1 VNAKYASVERQ
12 VKVSAKE
19 KIRLNLECDELWSF
33 VDHKG
38 NKQWVWLAMDRKQEI
53 VGVYIG
59 ERSQEGAKNLWNSL
73 PPVYRQCAVCYT
85 DFWSRVLVFFRR
97 VIKSRER

>member
-38 NKQWVWLAMDRKQEI
+38 NKQWVWLAMDRKQEKLL
-53 VGVYIG
+53 VYIG
-59 ERSQEGAKNLWNSL
+59 ERSQEGAKTCGILYLLYIDN
-73 PPVYRQCAVCYT
+73 
-85 DFWSRVLVFFRR
+85 VLS
-97 VIKSRER
+97 VIQIFGAECLYSSDAS

>member
-1 VNAKYASVERQ
+1 MQYASVERQ

-38 NKQWVWLAMDRKQEI
+38 NKQVWLAMDRKQEKLLSLYW
-53 VGVYIG
+53 GTKPRRG
-59 ERSQEGAKNLWNSL
+59 KNLWNFYLLYIDNVLS
-73 PPVYRQCAVCYT
+73 VIQI
-85 DFWSRVLVFFRR
+85 FGSRVLVFFRR
-97 VIKSRER
+97 VIKE

>member
-38 NKQWVWLAMDRKQEI
+38 NKVVWLAMDRKQEKLLSLYWGTKPRRAKTCGI
-53 VGVYIG
+53 LYLLYID
-59 ERSQEGAKNLWNSL
+59 N
-73 PPVYRQCAVCYT
+73 AVCYT
-85 DFWSRVLVFFRR
+85 DFGSRVLVFFRR
-97 VIKSRER
+97 VIKE